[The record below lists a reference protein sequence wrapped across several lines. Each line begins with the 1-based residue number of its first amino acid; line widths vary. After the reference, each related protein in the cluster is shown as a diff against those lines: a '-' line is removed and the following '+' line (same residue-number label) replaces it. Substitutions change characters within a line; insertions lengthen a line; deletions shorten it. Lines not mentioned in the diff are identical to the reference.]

1 MLCYNKTM
9 NKRQKLQSIKH
20 NFKNKLFEL
29 TNTKMNLLNLF
40 RKKLEEQ
47 KIEELKKIIRT
58 TQQ

>member
-1 MLCYNKTM
+1 M